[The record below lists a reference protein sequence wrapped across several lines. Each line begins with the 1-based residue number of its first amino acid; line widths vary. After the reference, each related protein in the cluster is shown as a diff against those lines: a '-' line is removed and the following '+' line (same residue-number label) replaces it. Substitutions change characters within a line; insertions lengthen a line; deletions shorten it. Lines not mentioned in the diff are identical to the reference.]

1 MLAELYFIDRALRPF
16 ADVREGPLTDLLGQ
30 PLSLLVMADTG
41 GLDPEE
47 HAKLGAWIEGGGVL
61 LRFAGPKLAASTDDL
76 VPARLRAG
84 DRALGGALS
93 WSEPLAMAPFPPD
106 SPFAGLAVS
115 DEVRVSR
122 QVLAEPGPDLARE
135 TMASL
140 VDGTPLVTG
149 AKRGKGWLILVHTT
163 ANTAWTTLP
172 LSGLFVQMLERVLA
186 LGPGVGGTQRAP
198 LEPNKLLDAFGNL
211 GDPQGALA
219 ALAPDAFDDAMPG
232 PAHPPGLYAPV
243 ASRGAGDD
251 TSEVAR
257 SALNL
262 QRAIT
267 DLTPLGAGATG
278 TSVEGYAR
286 AAERN
291 LAPWLMLVALLLA
304 LADLAIAL
312 VLRGLVS
319 PRLIGS
325 TASVVLLLSL
335 PALGQSNSG
344 DDSRIVDLTRETRL
358 AYVLT
363 GRTDIDKESEAGLK
377 GLTRVL
383 AMRTSIEAA
392 DPWPVDVATDDLA
405 LFPLLYWPIPPDHP
419 DLAPGVVERVE
430 ILFGARR
437 HDPVRYPRRIRPA
450 SRSGGRRTG
459 RAAAGRAAAR
469 HRPPT
474 IDPAACRSCSHSLV
488 LPAAGFPRALG
499 GTAPLGRPGGAGH
512 Q

>member
-1 MLAELYFIDRALRPF
+1 MRA
-16 ADVREGPLTDLLGQ
+16 
-30 PLSLLVMADTG
+30 
-41 GLDPEE
+41 
-47 HAKLGAWIEGGGVL
+47 
-61 LRFAGPKLAASTDDL
+61 
-76 VPARLRAG
+76 
-84 DRALGGALS
+84 
-93 WSEPLAMAPFPPD
+93 
-106 SPFAGLAVS
+106 
-115 DEVRVSR
+115 
-122 QVLAEPGPDLARE
+122 
-135 TMASL
+135 
-140 VDGTPLVTG
+140 
-149 AKRGKGWLILVHTT
+149 
-163 ANTAWTTLP
+163 
-172 LSGLFVQMLERVLA
+172 
-186 LGPGVGGTQRAP
+186 

-243 ASRGAGDD
+243 ANCGAGDD
-251 TSEVAR
+251 TTEVAR

-325 TASVVLLLSL
+325 TASVLLLLSL
-335 PALGQSNSG
+335 PALGQSSGG

-430 ILFGARR
+430 SYLAQGGMILFDTRDASGLLPGQEGGGPGEQRLAELL
-437 HDPVRYPRRIRPA
+437 HDIDL
-450 SRSGGRRTG
+450 
-459 RAAAGRAAAR
+459 
-469 HRPPT
+469 PPL
-474 IDPAACRSCSHSLV
+474 IP
-488 LPAAGFPRALG
+488 LPADHVLTRSFYLLQDFPGVGRDSPSGSTRRLRASM
-499 GTAPLGRPGGAGH
+499 TASPE
-512 Q
+512 